1 MIRKSHNCPAF
12 LQELLCTCGEPV
24 KLFNQEKHE
33 VMGPNPL
40 RHGLLPSLLRPRTLT
55 RGAAG
60 KVMSSIPPSIS
71 PGKCQCQYEGKQWWP
86 LEKPLQR
93 GHVGEVMLSES
104 PTLLFNL
111 FWNLWFVVWGW
122 INWQKL
128 QKQLLLHLDLGS
140 LCTDL
145 NSCFTF
151 EFVPYSYT
159 FFKKK
164 RFFLCNG
171 MKLTSNVSSPRNA

>member
-1 MIRKSHNCPAF
+1 M
-12 LQELLCTCGEPV
+12 
-24 KLFNQEKHE
+24 
-33 VMGPNPL
+33 
-40 RHGLLPSLLRPRTLT
+40 
-55 RGAAG
+55 
-60 KVMSSIPPSIS
+60 
-71 PGKCQCQYEGKQWWP
+71 
-86 LEKPLQR
+86 QR

-104 PTLLFNL
+104 PVLLFNL

-145 NSCFTF
+145 RNSCFTF
-151 EFVPYSYT
+151 EFVPYSYI
-159 FFKKK
+159 FLKKK
-164 RFFLCNG
+164 RFFLCNE